1 MILHDKIS
9 AQLPAWRERM
19 KSLVKEHG
27 DVVVDQVTVGQV
39 VGGMRDIKSL
49 LSDVSFVDPAEGIRF
64 RGLPIP
70 ELLKALPKGRGTKMP
85 LVGGL
90 YYLLMVGEVPTKEQ
104 AFEVE
109 AEWAKRAVVP
119 DYVYK
124 MIKSMPKE
132 THPMTLFSQAVL
144 ALQNGSAFAR
154 NYHTGMK
161 KDVYWEP
168 ALEDSMDLTAKLPVI
183 AAFIYRMKYFGETR
197 KPRYNP
203 KWDYGANFARMMG
216 VEDKKGYAEL
226 ARLYFILHSDHE
238 SGNVSA
244 HTMHLVGSALSDPF
258 YSFSASLDG
267 LAGPLHGL
275 ANQECLGWLID
286 VKNQFGGVPTREQL
300 YKFAWDT
307 LNSGK
312 VIPGY
317 GHAVLRVPDPR
328 YMAQMEFA
336 KARFPDDELLRLAAL
351 VFEVV
356 PQVLREQGK
365 AKNPAPNVDAISGT
379 LQYYYGVRE
388 FDFYT
393 VLFGVGRA
401 LGVTANYVWARAA
414 RLADRAAQ
422 VRHHEDAGRSRSER
436 AAAGIAFPRF
446 DNKDKADGACTVR
459 F

>member
-1 MILHDKIS
+1 MILHEKIS

-19 KSLVKEHG
+19 KALAKDHA
-27 DVVVDQVTVGQV
+27 DVVVDHVTVGQI

-49 LSDVSFVDPAEGIRF
+49 LTDVSFVDPAEGIRF
-64 RGLPIP
+64 RGMSIP
-70 ELLKALPKGRGTKMP
+70 EVLKALPKARGGKMP

-90 YYLLMVGEVPTKEQ
+90 YYLLMVGEVPTKEE
-104 AFEVE
+104 AWEVE
-109 AEWAKRAVVP
+109 AEWGKRAVVP

-124 MIKSMPKE
+124 MIKAMPKE

-144 ALQNGSAFAR
+144 ALQNQSVFVQK
-154 NYHTGMK
+154 YHGMK
-161 KDVYWEP
+161 KDEYWEA
-168 ALEDSMDLTAKLPVI
+168 ALEDSLELTAKLPVI
-183 AAFIYRMKYFGETR
+183 AAFIYRYKYFGETK
-197 KPRYNP
+197 KPKYNP
-203 KWDYGANFARMMG
+203 KWDYGLNFSKMLG
-216 VEDKKGYAEL
+216 VADRKGYADL

-244 HTMHLVGSALSDPF
+244 HTMHLVGSALSDP
-258 YSFSASLDG
+258 YLSFSAALNG

-275 ANQECLGWLID
+275 ANQECLAWLIE
-286 VKNQFGGVPTREQL
+286 VKNKFGGVPTRDEL
-300 YKFAWDT
+300 HKFAWDT
-307 LNSGK
+307 LNSGH

-336 KARFPDDELLRLAAL
+336 KKYFPDDELVRLADL
-351 VFEVV
+351 VFDVV
-356 PQVLREQGK
+356 PQVLKEQGK

-401 LGVTANYVWARAA
+401 LGVTANYVWARALGSPIERPKSLTTKMLEDVVA
-414 RLADRAAQ
+414 KAA
-422 VRHHEDAGRSRSER
+422 
-436 AAAGIAFPRF
+436 
-446 DNKDKADGACTVR
+446 
-459 F
+459 

>member
-1 MILHDKIS
+1 MLLHEEIS
-9 AQLPAWRERM
+9 AKLPAWRDRM
-19 KSLVKEHG
+19 RSLAKDHA
-27 DVVVDQVTVGQV
+27 DVVVDQVTIGQI

-49 LSDVSFVDPAEGIRF
+49 LTDISFVDPAEGIRF
-64 RGLPIP
+64 RGMSIP
-70 ELLKALPKGRGTKMP
+70 ELLKALPKGRGAKMP

-90 YYLLMVGEVPTKEQ
+90 YYLLMVGDVPTREQ
-104 AFEVE
+104 ALEVE
-109 AEWAKRAVVP
+109 AEWARRAIVP
-119 DYVYK
+119 DYVFK
-124 MIKSMPKE
+124 MLKSMPKD

-144 ALQNGSAFAR
+144 ALQNTSAFAKQ
-154 NYHTGMK
+154 YHLGMK
-161 KDVYWEP
+161 KDAYWEP
-168 ALEDSMDLTAKLPVI
+168 ALEDSLNLTAQLPVI
-183 AAFIYRMKYFGETR
+183 AAFIYRMKYFGETK
-197 KPRYNP
+197 KPRFNP
-203 KWDYGANFARMMG
+203 KWDYGTNFAKMLK
-216 VEDKKGYAEL
+216 VDDKKGYADL

-244 HTMHLVGSALSDPF
+244 HAMHLVGSTLSDPY
-258 YSFSASLDG
+258 YSFSASLNG

-286 VKNQFGGVPTREQL
+286 VRTKFGGVPSRDEL

-307 LNSGK
+307 LNGGK

-336 KARFPDDELLRLAAL
+336 KAHFPQDELVRLADL
-351 VFEVV
+351 VFDVV

-393 VLFGVGRA
+393 VLFGIGRA
-401 LGVTANYVWARAA
+401 LGVTANYVWARALGWPLE
-414 RLADRAAQ
+414 RPKSVTTPMLEAQ
-422 VRHHEDAGRSRSER
+422 VQKLPQPA
-436 AAAGIAFPRF
+436 
-446 DNKDKADGACTVR
+446 
-459 F
+459 

>member
-1 MILHDKIS
+1 MILHEKIS
-9 AQLPAWRERM
+9 AQLPEWRNRI
-19 KSLVKEHG
+19 KSLAKEHG
-27 DVVVDQVTVGQV
+27 DVKVDDVTVSQI

-49 LSDVSFVDPAEGIRF
+49 LTDVSFVDPAEGIRF
-64 RGLPIP
+64 RGMSIP
-70 ELLKALPKGRGTKMP
+70 ELIKKLPKARGGKMP

-90 YYLLMVGEVPTKEQ
+90 YYLLVVGEVPTKEQ
-104 AFEVE
+104 VMEVE
-109 AEWAKRAVVP
+109 AEWAKRASVP
-119 DYVYK
+119 DYVFK

-144 ALQNGSAFAR
+144 ALQNGSVFAQR
-154 NYHTGMK
+154 YHSMK
-161 KDVYWEP
+161 KDVYWEA
-168 ALEDSMDLTAKLPVI
+168 ALEDSLDLTAKLPVI
-183 AAFIYRMKYFGETR
+183 AAYIYRMKYFGENK

-203 KWDYGANFARMMG
+203 RQDYGLNFARMMK
-216 VEDKKGYAEL
+216 VADKKGYADL

-244 HTMHLVGSALSDPF
+244 HTMHLVGSALSDP
-258 YSFSASLDG
+258 YLSFSAALNG

-275 ANQECLGWLID
+275 ANQECLGWLIE
-286 VKNQFGGVPTREQL
+286 VKNKFGGVPTRDEL

-307 LNSGK
+307 LNSGH

-328 YMAQMEFA
+328 YMAQLDFA
-336 KARFPDDELLRLAAL
+336 RKRFPDDELVRLAEL
-351 VFEVV
+351 VFDVV
-356 PQVLREQGK
+356 PQVLKEQGK

-401 LGVTANYVWARAA
+401 LGVTANYVWARALGQPIERPKSLTTKMLEDA
-414 RLADRAAQ
+414 VAVAKAAQ
-422 VRHHEDAGRSRSER
+422 PVPE
-436 AAAGIAFPRF
+436 P
-446 DNKDKADGACTVR
+446 V
-459 F
+459 